1 MGSEKP
7 SLKGNIRE
15 LANSS
20 EGEGTCH
27 ASLTTFKP
35 QNPPCK
41 EGNNPIN

>member
-1 MGSEKP
+1 MGGEKP

-20 EGEGTCH
+20 EDEDTYH

-35 QNPPCK
+35 QNLACK